1 MKILHVNQQIGPGGA
16 AGICLALHHALLAGG
31 HESAV
36 LVGRLTGE
44 LPGVKLTDHDRY
56 RSLWGRFWM
65 AAARRLNQY
74 SGRIRGAQRVSE
86 RWLPRWASPRRFWSW
101 WAGHEDFDFPGTR
114 HLLEQAPF
122 TPDALHLHNLHGD
135 YFDLREL
142 PRLTRIVP
150 TIITLHDAWLL
161 AGHCSHSFE
170 CVRWKTG
177 CGSCP
182 HLDTFPMIRRDGSAL
197 NWQRKRE
204 IYRNSRFSLVCPSQW
219 LADKVSQSIL
229 MPGADRLKVIPNG
242 VDTSVF
248 KTGDKAAARQQLGW
262 PQEAFI
268 VMFAAN
274 GVRQSIWKD
283 YPTMREAIR
292 LAGEKVGGR
301 PLRFFA
307 IGDTAPPEQ
316 AGAAKIEFLPYR
328 DSLAECYQAADVYLH
343 AARADTFPTT
353 ILEALA
359 CGVPVVATAV
369 GGIPEQI
376 IEGKTG
382 FLVPQGDAS
391 ALAERLARLAQSPE
405 LVRAM
410 AAAAC
415 RDAADRFSLERGVSN
430 YLQLYRQVIEQRT
443 GTHGH

>member
-1 MKILHVNQQIGPGGA
+1 MKVLHVHQIAGGGGG
-16 AGICLALHHALLAGG
+16 AGICLALHNALLARG

-36 LVGRLTGE
+36 LVGRRTRE
-44 LPGVKLTDHDRY
+44 LAGVRVIEHDRY
-56 RSLWGRFWM
+56 RSAWGQFWM
-65 AAARRLNQY
+65 AAAKWLNQY

-86 RWLPRWASPRRFWSW
+86 RWVPRLASPRRFWSW
-101 WAGHEDFDFPGTR
+101 WAGHEDFDFPGTV

-122 TPDALHLHNLHGD
+122 MPDVLHLHNLHGD

-142 PRLTRIVP
+142 PRLSRAVP
-150 TIITLHDAWLL
+150 TIITLHDPWLL
-161 AGHCSHSFE
+161 AGHCSHSFDCE
-170 CVRWKTG
+170 RWKTG

-182 HLDTFPMIRRDGSAL
+182 RLDITPALRRDGTAL
-197 NWQRKRE
+197 NWQRKRK
-204 IYRNSRFSLVCPSQW
+204 IYRSSRLSLVCPSQW
-219 LADKVSQSIL
+219 LADKVRQSIL
-229 MPGADRLKVIPNG
+229 MPGAARLKVIPNG
-242 VDTSVF
+242 VNTLVF
-248 KTGDKAAARQQLGW
+248 KPGDKAAARERLGW

-292 LAGEKVGGR
+292 LAGEKAGGR

-316 AGAAKIEFLPYR
+316 AGAARIEFLPYR

-353 ILEALA
+353 IIEALA

-376 IEGKTG
+376 LDGETG
-382 FLVPQGDAS
+382 FLVPAGDAP

-415 RDAADRFSLERGVSN
+415 RDATDRFSLERMVSD
-430 YLQLYRQVIEQRT
+430 YALLYREVIEQRT
-443 GTHGH
+443 GTHVY